1 VESTSI
7 GLGHAT
13 SSPLPYLSRAQH
25 TQLASKNRMDSARH
39 DDQRGAGNASDAV
52 GRVDTPLPS
61 PTPSSGSGRT
71 ISDQGS
77 STSGIVVI
85 CSPAPAAESPQDC
98 TDSSSSHGGPN
109 RKHYASPPIRPN
121 IKKRCPPPTPISV
134 NGEVDIRLTLAMPSL
149 PTTPVAD
156 TVGEIDLRLMLAMS
170 SPHAPPVASVNEV
183 DLRLTLAT
191 PSPVAPPVADIVSEA
206 DSVSEIDLR
215 LTLAM
220 PSPPTP
226 PVAHTISEVDLRLTL
241 AMPLA
246 QARNKGLRPPATSST
261 SRRPQ

>member
-1 VESTSI
+1 MHIRSTV
-7 GLGHAT
+7 T
-13 SSPLPYLSRAQH
+13 
-25 TQLASKNRMDSARH
+25 
-39 DDQRGAGNASDAV
+39 
-52 GRVDTPLPS
+52 GRKTVAMGQVDTSLPS

-77 STSGIVVI
+77 STSGIVII
-85 CSPAPAAESPQDC
+85 CSPALAAESPHDC
-98 TDSSSSHGGPN
+98 TDSSSSHGGPK
-109 RKHYASPPIRPN
+109 RMHYYASPPIRPN
-121 IKKRCPPPTPISV
+121 IKKRCPPPTPVSV
-134 NGEVDIRLTLAMPSL
+134 NGEVDLRLTLAMPSL

-156 TVGEIDLRLMLAMS
+156 TVGEIDLRLMLAMP
-170 SPHAPPVASVNEV
+170 SPPAPPVASVNEV

-191 PSPVAPPVADIVSEA
+191 PSPLAPPVADIVREA

-226 PVAHTISEVDLRLTL
+226 PMAHSTISEVDLRLTL

-246 QARNKGLRPPATSST
+246 QARNKGLRPPATIST

>member
-1 VESTSI
+1 
-7 GLGHAT
+7 
-13 SSPLPYLSRAQH
+13 
-25 TQLASKNRMDSARH
+25 MDSARH

-134 NGEVDIRLTLAMPSL
+134 NGEVDLRLTLAMPSL

-156 TVGEIDLRLMLAMS
+156 TVGEIDLRLMLAMP

-206 DSVSEIDLR
+206 DNVSEIDLR

-220 PSPPTP
+220 PSLPTP